1 MVHRTLMD
9 FDNSYSLDPWSDSS
23 QDFDDSSRAGH
34 GSSQAYDNSHAG
46 HGSTFSLM
54 HDGFMDWE
62 NVVTPT
68 QSPIPAVR
76 PPIPAQSTPIQ
87 SPSPVQSPT
96 PVRPQRNAILSNIS
110 MHADNSPNRLSLHT
124 YPPTKATSSQSTNS
138 SIARIRQNDG
148 TVKPPSSSSVNARI
162 ISPTVSTSNEWLA
175 PQGDMSVEASVF
187 GSTNHHSP
195 SASTEV
201 VLRDKQLPGQSSS
214 LSVAEDAANNAVGNT
229 ANSEPITVE
238 DTVSLFTPNGLLT
251 VRFFHL
257 SVIF

>member
-9 FDNSYSLDPWSDSS
+9 SDNSYSLDPWSDSS

-34 GSSQAYDNSHAG
+34 GSSQAYNNSHAG

-110 MHADNSPNRLSLHT
+110 MHADNSPNYILILQQKLRLLNLQTHQLLVFD
-124 YPPTKATSSQSTNS
+124 KM
-138 SIARIRQNDG
+138 
-148 TVKPPSSSSVNARI
+148 TVL
-162 ISPTVSTSNEWLA
+162 SNL
-175 PQGDMSVEASVF
+175 
-187 GSTNHHSP
+187 
-195 SASTEV
+195 
-201 VLRDKQLPGQSSS
+201 LP
-214 LSVAEDAANNAVGNT
+214 A
-229 ANSEPITVE
+229 
-238 DTVSLFTPNGLLT
+238 LL
-251 VRFFHL
+251 
-257 SVIF
+257 